1 MIVRG
6 CSWKPRTTSVA
17 WRTAPLRRTNRWGTQ
32 HLSGVTGCVNHHR
45 RRASPWNVTPYQW
58 APLPETGHDL
68 TVGAL
73 ERKDYAK
80 FVQFFRQASP
90 YIEGHRGRTFVV
102 VIPGEVILQRPLLQS
117 QLKDIQLLHELGCRL
132 VVVLGGKVQIDN
144 YLNMRGLE
152 PKSVGGYRIT
162 DADAML
168 AAMEAAGTSRM
179 LVEAQLSKAPAVSV
193 IRRHTR
199 SSNSSDDFHFAP
211 AMRVVSGNYVTS
223 KRRGVV
229 EGIDFG
235 STGTVRFVQQEAI
248 HQQLDLGHVV
258 LLSNLG
264 YSASGE
270 VLNCNT
276 FDVATHAAIELKA
289 DKIMCIT
296 LDEVKSL
303 RMPQWLSLNDA
314 EALINERLAGVG
326 GVTACSIDKTC
337 PSLDGTAVPRNGS
350 THQSN
355 AASNSSNGSYSSN
368 GSASPPP
375 AQLSNG
381 GSRAQAIHEIELDLD
396 CWQALNFP
404 NALLTAVVGCKS
416 GVKRAHLVD
425 ARQDGGLLLELYSRD
440 GVGTM
445 ISTDFYEGIR
455 QASHMDLEAI
465 EGLLR
470 PLTQA
475 GVTKA
480 RSRES
485 LMQDLHSFT
494 VLERESEIL
503 ACVLLQDLGKSA
515 DGMRCGELA
524 AFCVHPSHR
533 GSGRGDSLLDYVE
546 QSARTRGLQR
556 LVLLTTRTADWFM
569 QRDFKPAGIAH
580 NSNILP
586 ETRRLQIDP
595 TRNSHLYCKE
605 IVVLNDTVQ
614 AAPAGKRIGF

>member
-1 MIVRG
+1 MWEFETAMAASCEFRSRG
-6 CSWKPRTTSVA
+6 V
-17 WRTAPLRRTNRWGTQ
+17 LGTWD
-32 HLSGVTGCVNHHR
+32 HHKA
-45 RRASPWNVTPYQW
+45 RASPWQPAPYQW
-58 APLPETGHDL
+58 APLTERAQELPSE
-68 TVGAL
+68 AL
-73 ERKDYAK
+73 ERKDFGK

-102 VIPGEVILQRPLLQS
+102 VIPGEVILHRHLLQT
-117 QLKDIQLLHELGCRL
+117 LLEDIQLLHELGCRL
-132 VVVLGGKVQIDN
+132 VVVLGAKTQIDN
-144 YLNMRGLE
+144 YLSMRGLE
-152 PKSVGGYRIT
+152 PKNVKGYRIT
-162 DADAML
+162 DEHAML

-199 SSNSSDDFHFAP
+199 SSNTSDEFHFAP
-211 AMRVVSGNYVTS
+211 ALRVVSGNYVTS

-229 EGIDFG
+229 DGVDFG
-235 STGTVRFVQQEAI
+235 STGSVRFVQHEAI
-248 HQQLDLGHVV
+248 HQQLDLGHLV

-296 LDEVKSL
+296 MDDVKSL
-303 RMPQWLSLNDA
+303 NMPQWLSLGDA
-314 EALINERLAGVG
+314 EALISERLAGVG
-326 GVTACSIDKTC
+326 SDIACSIDETC
-337 PSLDGTAVPRNGS
+337 PSLDGTAVGAINSATPPVYSSDGNGNGRPPD
-350 THQSN
+350 QAYLN
-355 AASNSSNGSYSSN
+355 NGNSNGAM
-368 GSASPPP
+368 GSVRHQTLA
-375 AQLSNG
+375 
-381 GSRAQAIHEIELDLD
+381 EVELDMD

-404 NALLTAVVGCKS
+404 NAILTAVVGCKS

-455 QASHMDLEAI
+455 PAQQVDLDSI

-470 PLTQA
+470 PLAQA

-485 LMQDLHSFT
+485 LMRDLHSFT
-494 VLERESEIL
+494 VLERESEVL
-503 ACVLLQDLGKSA
+503 ACVLLQDLGRSA
-515 DGMRCGELA
+515 DGAKCGELA

-546 QSARTRGLQR
+546 QSARTRGIQR

-569 QRDFKPAGIAH
+569 QRDFKSAGCAH
-580 NSNILP
+580 ESHVLP
-586 ETRRLQIDP
+586 ESRRQAIDAA
-595 TRNSHLYCKE
+595 RNSQLYCKE
-605 IVVLNDTVQ
+605 IVALNDTVQ

>member
-1 MIVRG
+1 MTLRSYSNTSPVRCG
-6 CSWKPRTTSVA
+6 E
-17 WRTAPLRRTNRWGTQ
+17 NRWTIPNLANTRSWAAKHFRGVLGTWD
-32 HLSGVTGCVNHHR
+32 HHKA
-45 RRASPWNVTPYQW
+45 RASLWQPAPYQW
-58 APLPETGHDL
+58 APLTERAQELPSE
-68 TVGAL
+68 AL
-73 ERKDYAK
+73 ERKDFGK

-102 VIPGEVILQRPLLQS
+102 VIPGEVILHRHLLQT
-117 QLKDIQLLHELGCRL
+117 LLEDIQLLHELGCRL
-132 VVVLGGKVQIDN
+132 VVVLGAKTQIDN
-144 YLNMRGLE
+144 YLSMRGLE
-152 PKSVGGYRIT
+152 PKNVKGYRIT
-162 DADAML
+162 DEDAML

-199 SSNSSDDFHFAP
+199 SSNTSDEFHFAP
-211 AMRVVSGNYVTS
+211 ALRVVSGNYVTS

-229 EGIDFG
+229 DGVDFG
-235 STGTVRFVQQEAI
+235 STGSVRFVQHEAI
-248 HQQLDLGHVV
+248 HQQLDLGHLV

-289 DKIMCIT
+289 DKII
-296 LDEVKSL
+296 
-303 RMPQWLSLNDA
+303 
-314 EALINERLAGVG
+314 
-326 GVTACSIDKTC
+326 
-337 PSLDGTAVPRNGS
+337 
-350 THQSN
+350 
-355 AASNSSNGSYSSN
+355 
-368 GSASPPP
+368 
-375 AQLSNG
+375 
-381 GSRAQAIHEIELDLD
+381 
-396 CWQALNFP
+396 
-404 NALLTAVVGCKS
+404 

-455 QASHMDLEAI
+455 PAQQVDLDSI

-470 PLTQA
+470 PLAQA

-485 LMQDLHSFT
+485 LMHDLHSFT
-494 VLERESEIL
+494 VLERESEVL
-503 ACVLLQDLGKSA
+503 ACVLLQDLGWSA
-515 DGMRCGELA
+515 DGTKCGELA

-546 QSARTRGLQR
+546 QSARTRGIQR

-569 QRDFKPAGIAH
+569 QRDFKSAGCAH
-580 NSNILP
+580 ESHVLP
-586 ETRRLQIDP
+586 ESRRQAIDP
-595 TRNSHLYCKE
+595 ARNSQLYCKE
-605 IVVLNDTVQ
+605 IVALNDTVQ